1 MATAMGGEG
10 GRGAGEAGEERP
22 ADHGSRGREGTGQAP
37 RPGPSACW
45 LGERGRIKSSRVV
58 FSTEMRERHCG
69 MSVVF

>member
-1 MATAMGGEG
+1 MGVGQARRGRSGLLTVAAEA
-10 GRGAGEAGEERP
+10 GRGA
-22 ADHGSRGREGTGQAP
+22 GQAP